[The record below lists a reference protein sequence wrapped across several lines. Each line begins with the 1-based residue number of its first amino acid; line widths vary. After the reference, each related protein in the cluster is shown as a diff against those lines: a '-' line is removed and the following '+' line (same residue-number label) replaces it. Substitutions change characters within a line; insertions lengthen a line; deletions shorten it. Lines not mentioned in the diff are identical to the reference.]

1 METGSMDDIEKDDHD
16 NHGACRPWMT
26 WSMDTGSMDTGS
38 MDTGSM
44 DRVQKKGHPVKL
56 NIQIYSVTRVKLE
69 W

>member
-1 METGSMDDIEKDDHD
+1 METGSMDDIENDDHD
-16 NHGACRPWMT
+16 NHGAWMT
-26 WSMDTGSMDTGS
+26 WS

-56 NIQIYSVTRVKLE
+56 NIQLYSATRVKLE